1 MTHLKIGSNF
11 PIYSYKYSKDI
22 HRVWRLET
30 LLDKSDHRVVLGK
43 MKTKVIESS
52 GRNWMTHEPS
62 IGFFYKNKF
71 FNIMAMI
78 RKDGI
83 YYYCNIAS
91 PASIDSEGLKY
102 IDFDLDVSVNPN
114 FDYKILDRQ
123 EFNYH
128 TKKFNY
134 PKPLIKVIEHHL
146 NELIN
151 MIESRVEP
159 FNHEQV
165 MTYYQQ
171 LKQYT

>member
-1 MTHLKIGSNF
+1 MTNLKLGSNF
-11 PIYSYKYSKDI
+11 PIYSYKYSKEI
-22 HRVWRLET
+22 HRVWRQET
-30 LLDKSDHRVVLGK
+30 LLEKTNNRVVIGK

-62 IGFFYKNKF
+62 IGFFFSDKF

-91 PASIDSEGLKY
+91 PASIDDEGLKY

-114 FDYKILDRQ
+114 FEYKILDRQ
-123 EFNYH
+123 EFLYH
-128 TKKFNY
+128 AKKFNY
-134 PKPLIKVIEHHL
+134 PKALIKVLEHHL
-146 NELIN
+146 KELTK
-151 MIESRVEP
+151 MIDLRLEP
-159 FNHEQV
+159 FNHDYV
-165 MTYYQQ
+165 MRFFKQ